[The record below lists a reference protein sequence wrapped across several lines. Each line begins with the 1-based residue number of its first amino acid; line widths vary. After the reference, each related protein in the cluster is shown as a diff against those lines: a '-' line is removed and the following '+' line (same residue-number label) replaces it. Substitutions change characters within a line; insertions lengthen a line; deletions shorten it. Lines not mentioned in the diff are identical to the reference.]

1 MRDFYLAIANK
12 VTRNL
17 EAKHSRL
24 HCRQEIGFHGNVN
37 VCWFKKNRNQLLGKE
52 ESDEQT
58 KHLYIAMPNSLFE
71 TTDIYIS

>member
-52 ESDEQT
+52 ESDE
-58 KHLYIAMPNSLFE
+58 
-71 TTDIYIS
+71 